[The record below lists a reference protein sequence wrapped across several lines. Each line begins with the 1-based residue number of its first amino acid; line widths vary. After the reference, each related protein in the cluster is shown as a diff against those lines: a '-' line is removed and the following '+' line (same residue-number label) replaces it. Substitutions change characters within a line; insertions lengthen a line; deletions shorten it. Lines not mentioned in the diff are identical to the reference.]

1 MAILSQMG
9 PGTSAVVVGVAA
21 DPAVARRLA
30 SLGFRPGTAVSCVRR
45 APMGDPTVYRLRSY
59 EVCLRRRE
67 AGYVTVDA
75 SQEAGHLEAGHL
87 EAGHLEAGHLE
98 AGDVTVGSA

>member
-1 MAILSQMG
+1 MGTLSLLT
-9 PGTSAVVVGVAA
+9 PGATAVVAGVDA

-30 SLGFRPGTAVSCVRR
+30 SLGFRPGTTVSCVRR

-67 AGYVTVDA
+67 AGFIAVTTPDA
-75 SQEAGHLEAGHL
+75 ESTPRA
-87 EAGHLEAGHLE
+87 
-98 AGDVTVGSA
+98 